1 MCYCCHIV
9 FFPSERNLKI
19 YLACVTGLQNVLLKQ
34 VICDII
40 SLHSM
45 WAIMINRF
53 LNKIVFLMIH
63 RTFCSQMW
71 AHETERVQL
80 KLKNMR
86 WYFFC
91 DILQFSNIT
100 WGFEESW
107 NFFAFFIKEE
117 TNLLGLLMK
126 EAGCKY
132 FMMRAVKKY
141 WMDRQHWRAAF
152 VLHQNTRKFYL
163 EIVVCYFRKRDRV

>member
-1 MCYCCHIV
+1 
-9 FFPSERNLKI
+9 
-19 YLACVTGLQNVLLKQ
+19 
-34 VICDII
+34 
-40 SLHSM
+40 
-45 WAIMINRF
+45 
-53 LNKIVFLMIH
+53 
-63 RTFCSQMW
+63 MW

-80 KLKNMR
+80 KLKNTR

-163 EIVVCYFRKRDRV
+163 EIVVCYFRKRDRVQCGEGRDGGGGGVISFHPLSLDHHEFLCRAVILESSGFSLPLKIFPHEGILHAVDFLDHHITHRRFE